1 MSTAAVLMY
10 GRTVRA
16 LRGFTRASLDR
27 EPDWRRPGDELTT
40 GYVPEPDAKP
50 EAKS

>member
-16 LRGFTRASLDR
+16 LRNFTRASLDK
-27 EPDWRRPGDELTT
+27 EPPWR
-40 GYVPEPDAKP
+40 KP
-50 EAKS
+50 